1 MSDLTFWL
9 KSLGLEKYQDAL
21 ERDDIDLAVVPD
33 LTDGDLEKLGL
44 SLGHRRKFLAAA
56 SKLRAE
62 ATALP
67 ADAAPAG
74 DKPEPAPPAQS
85 QPAPSAERRQ

>member
-56 SKLRAE
+56 QSCGPRPQHCRQPPRQQATNLSPLRQRKVSPR
-62 ATALP
+62 LWRS
-67 ADAAPAG
+67 DA
-74 DKPEPAPPAQS
+74 K
-85 QPAPSAERRQ
+85 